1 MSVPL
6 RIIDPHLL
14 HGVHLTRFGRAAA
27 RSDHADDDTVFQAS
41 SINALLDGAYE
52 GDLTFGELARH
63 GDFGIGTL
71 QGLDGEMI
79 ALDGT
84 FYVAR
89 VDGRVSTVPP
99 DTRTPFAVVIPWRE
113 DDRMTLDALPTLQA
127 LGAAI
132 DRVVPPDGNILAVRV
147 DGRFA
152 RVQARSVP
160 KQWPPYRPLAEV
172 AAEQVI
178 FEWRDLD
185 ATLVGFRCPASVQ
198 GYDLVGYHW
207 HVLSDDR
214 TRGGHLL
221 DCALSGGRAA
231 LNRADELHV
240 EIPSGLAWHEPEH
253 DPGRDA
259 VLKKL
264 ESAPTR
270 S

>member
-1 MSVPL
+1 
-6 RIIDPHLL
+6 
-14 HGVHLTRFGRAAA
+14 
-27 RSDHADDDTVFQAS
+27 VFQAS
-41 SINALLDGAYE
+41 SIAALLDGAYE
-52 GDLTFGELARH
+52 GDLTFGELAMH

-79 ALDGT
+79 ALDGG
-84 FYVAR
+84 FFVAR

-99 DTRTPFAVVIPWRE
+99 DTHTPFAVVIPWRE
-113 DDRMTLDALPTLQA
+113 DDGMTLGALPRLQA

-132 DRVVPPDGNILAVRV
+132 DRAIPPDGNILAVRV

-160 KQWPPYRPLAEV
+160 KQSPPYVPLADV
-172 AAEQVI
+172 AAQQVI
-178 FEWRDLD
+178 FEWHDLD

-221 DCALSGGRAA
+221 DCALTHGRAA
-231 LNRADELHV
+231 FNRADALHV
-240 EIPSGLAWHEPEH
+240 EIPRGLAWREPDRSAARE
-253 DPGRDA
+253 A

-264 ESAPTR
+264 ESQPTPDR
-270 S
+270 PR